1 MFLNKFNLGLF
12 AFNASSGSTLTK
24 NKNRWKA
31 ETEQIIN
38 LAKMA
43 DDCKLDFLLP
53 ERFDLNYIDKD
64 GKRERPIIIHKG
76 LVGTFERLMSILMEQ
91 YKGAFPF

>member
-1 MFLNKFNLGLF
+1 MLLNKFNVGLF
-12 AFNASSGSTLTK
+12 AFNASSGATLTK

-31 ETEQIIN
+31 ETKQIIN

-53 ERFDLNYIDKD
+53 VARWSDWGGCEREPKNN
-64 GKRERPIIIHKG
+64 
-76 LVGTFERLMSILMEQ
+76 
-91 YKGAFPF
+91 